1 MKFNYATQ
9 TGQNRADGG
18 EFRRRL
24 SANSTADAI
33 KQAQLYKS
41 QVRAVNVYV
50 LYLIAAPTIKIQLP
64 PKLRDSGWAHYDHRD
79 RRDNREKSGM
89 DAAKS
94 EIEKRLAIR
103 GLAIRGNYEIAE
115 QGTLNPRDCS
125 FYCCLIEV

>member
-1 MKFNYATQ
+1 MKFTTQ
-9 TGQNRADGG
+9 R
-18 EFRRRL
+18 
-24 SANSTADAI
+24 
-33 KQAQLYKS
+33 KQDKIG
-41 QVRAVNVYV
+41 RTAVNFGVASVRIRPPTRSNRRSCINLRCERSTFTYSI
-50 LYLIAAPTIKIQLP
+50 LIAAPTIKIQLP

-94 EIEKRLAIR
+94 EIEKRLTIR